1 MKSMKNFKVIGG
13 IAATVVVLCIVIV
26 AVFKFKGGTED
37 YRNIS
42 VFELEASATVTR
54 DGTALDAYPGMKLMN
69 GDNIKVGNEGY
80 ICLLL
85 DDDKYVT
92 LETGTEIQLN
102 ATGNSQNS
110 KTTIELVQGAVLNEL
125 DSKLNADSSYELS
138 TPVSVMAVRGTVF
151 RAALTENGEAS
162 SLDLIVLDGKV
173 ATSAVL
179 PDGSISSEENLVD
192 AGQGAHFEKADSQSD
207 PVYSPMDIS
216 YKDLPA
222 QTLGMILKIY
232 ESGRIS
238 NLSIQEDEL
247 RKLYA
252 QKTGSADDANEPEA
266 EDSSDTADDK
276 QEDTA
281 SDPQEISDADDA
293 DDSDDSVNT
302 EDASD
307 DSSQTAQSAD
317 RDSNTG
323 SGVKPTAKPEAKPNT
338 NTKKATKKGNKATAE
353 PTSIPN
359 AITPTA
365 QPDTGSQ
372 TNPPAAA
379 PSSQP
384 ENKVYTVT
392 FMDSLGRTFGTQSIA
407 AGSRAQ
413 KPKLSPAGGTRWY
426 DSEGNEF
433 DFNTAVT
440 SDLTLYYR

>member
-1 MKSMKNFKVIGG
+1 MKSKKKFKVIGG

-151 RAALTENGEAS
+151 RAAMTKNGEAS

-192 AGQGAHFEKADSQSD
+192 AGQGAHFEKADTQSD

-216 YKDLPA
+216 YEDLPA
-222 QTLGMILKIY
+222 QTIAMILKIY

-238 NLSIQEDEL
+238 DLSIQEDEL

-252 QKTGSADDANEPEA
+252 QKTGTADDANEPEA

-281 SDPQEISDADDA
+281 SDPQEISDTDDA

-302 EDASD
+302 ENASND
-307 DSSQTAQSAD
+307 RSQTTQSAN
-317 RDSNTG
+317 RDSDT
-323 SGVKPTAKPEAKPNT
+323 SSSVKPTAKPETKPNT
-338 NTKKATKKGNKATAE
+338 KNTVKKNNKATAK
-353 PTSIPN
+353 P
-359 AITPTA
+359 AI
-365 QPDTGSQ
+365 GSQ
-372 TNPPAAA
+372 TNPPTAA
-379 PSSQP
+379 PSMQP

-413 KPKLSPAGGTRWY
+413 KPKLSPTVGTRWC
-426 DSEGNEF
+426 DSDGNEF
-433 DFNTAVT
+433 DFNTAVN